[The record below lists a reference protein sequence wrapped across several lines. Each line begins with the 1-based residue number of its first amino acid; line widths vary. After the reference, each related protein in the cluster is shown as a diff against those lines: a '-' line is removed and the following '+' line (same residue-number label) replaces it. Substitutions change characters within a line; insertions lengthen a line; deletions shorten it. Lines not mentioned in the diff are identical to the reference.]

1 MTKRKHSEMAE
12 QAPPLLIPSPH
23 DASSPDP
30 GSASTIPSRAR
41 PFIASQACDQCR
53 SKKTKCDEDRPRCST
68 CSRNGLDC
76 HYAETKPTKKDQ
88 TISKIYSSIY
98 RLEKKIEDVATLIRQ
113 QSDPQSDLHVHIQSP
128 SDLGAIDLPSEVAQK
143 GRLSIADVLNTSPS
157 LTKAQVSAN
166 ANIFTPV
173 PTAHTSHLT
182 QEAKRMSFSA
192 HKILQWPAIQALL
205 PDFLQGLDLVEDYV
219 TKLEAARPPLPFDVP
234 MTSGYGT
241 TRSPGKQDWLHS
253 LPLSVIRGLTEAYF
267 NTFNTSNPILDR
279 GYFYTATLS
288 VAMESG
294 FGYNIESCILLI
306 VLALGCMAVTAHK
319 EAGFPLFPLRGEEAD
334 GMMGFVPPDWA
345 EVTEEAEGMP
355 SGLRFLN
362 EQRRRIGFLICG
374 MGLEYVQCH
383 LLVGLY
389 YAQAVRVLDHWN
401 MIHKAAVGCL
411 MLLNGSKAELMDWDA
426 WESDMLARVFWNTL
440 MFESILV
447 QELDVPPSGLTDYEE
462 IVPLPKFPS
471 YASPSSLASS
481 PVEDTESNY
490 QYHFLAQAAHRK
502 LLNRMRNSVYSYESD
517 MTQFPSIALSREL
530 QLQLDLWRSHHP
542 PFIQQDPQNSHS
554 PLSPTKLAS
563 HVMTA
568 MLHGRYL
575 VGKHLMRRPFV
586 YKALH
591 TPAEEIISPDVLDEV
606 RSCLESS
613 LDWPQITGVF
623 ERARTAV
630 PIKFGFGS
638 QFMGQLLLLKGVEMS
653 IREEVRACLPVGWEQ
668 WVEKVLGY
676 FRDMAPKSPTLAR
689 DLYILEALY
698 SK

>member
-1 MTKRKHSEMAE
+1 MT
-12 QAPPLLIPSPH
+12 
-23 DASSPDP
+23 
-30 GSASTIPSRAR
+30 
-41 PFIASQACDQCR
+41 
-53 SKKTKCDEDRPRCST
+53 
-68 CSRNGLDC
+68 
-76 HYAETKPTKKDQ
+76 
-88 TISKIYSSIY
+88 
-98 RLEKKIEDVATLIRQ
+98 
-113 QSDPQSDLHVHIQSP
+113 
-128 SDLGAIDLPSEVAQK
+128 GANI
-143 GRLSIADVLNTSPS
+143 
-157 LTKAQVSAN
+157 
-166 ANIFTPV
+166 NIFTPV
-173 PTAHTSHLT
+173 VPAAAAHTSPHFT
-182 QEAKRMSFSA
+182 QEAKQMSFSA

-205 PDFLQGLDLVEDYV
+205 PDFLQGLDLIEDYA
-219 TKLEAARPPLPFDVP
+219 TKLEAARPPLPFDVLP
-234 MTSGYGT
+234 PTTVNGFGT
-241 TRSPGKQDWLHS
+241 RGLGKQDWLQS

-279 GYFYTATLS
+279 GYFYSATLS

-334 GMMGFVPPDWA
+334 GMMGFVPPDWM
-345 EVTEEAEGMP
+345 EVTEEVEGMP

-362 EQRRRIGFLICG
+362 EQRRRIGFLMCG

-471 YASPSSLASS
+471 YASPSPLNSS
-481 PVEDTESNY
+481 AVEDTESNY

-502 LLNRMRNSVYSYESD
+502 LLNRIRNTVYSYESD
-517 MTQFPSIALSREL
+517 ISQFPSIALSREL

-542 PFIQQDPQNSHS
+542 PFIQQDPQASHS

-586 YKALH
+586 YKVLH
-591 TPAEEIISPDVLDEV
+591 TPAEEVISPDVLDEV
-606 RSCLESS
+606 RWCLESS

-638 QFMGQLLLLKGVEMS
+638 QFMGQLLLFKGVEMS
-653 IREEVRACLPVGWEQ
+653 GREEVRACLPVGWEH
-668 WVEKVLGY
+668 WVEQLLGY

-698 SK
+698 SKVN

>member
-1 MTKRKHSEMAE
+1 MAE

-30 GSASTIPSRAR
+30 GSASTIPTRAR

-113 QSDPQSDLHVHIQSP
+113 QHDDAQPDLHVHVQHPTSQIT
-128 SDLGAIDLPSEVAQK
+128 AIDIAPEAAQK

-157 LTKAQVSAN
+157 LTKAQVRTADP
-166 ANIFTPV
+166 NIFIPV
-173 PTAHTSHLT
+173 PSAHISHLT
-182 QEAKRMSFSA
+182 QEAKQMSFSA
-192 HKILQWPAIQALL
+192 HKILQWPAIQDLL
-205 PDFLQGLDLVEDYV
+205 LNYLPGVDLTDDYA
-219 TKLEAARPPLPFDVP
+219 TKLEAARPPLPFDAP
-234 MTSGYGT
+234 TGGGYGT
-241 TRSPGKQDWLHS
+241 IRNLGKQDWLQS

-288 VAMESG
+288 VAMGSG
-294 FGYNIESCILLI
+294 FGYDIESCILLV

-319 EAGFPLFPLRGEEAD
+319 EAGFPLFPLRGEEGD
-334 GMMGFVPPDWA
+334 GMMGFVPPDWMD
-345 EVTEEAEGMP
+345 VTEETGGMP

-362 EQRRRIGFLICG
+362 EQRRRIGFLMCG

-411 MLLNGSKAELMDWDA
+411 MLLNGSKVELMDWDA

-481 PVEDTESNY
+481 SVEDTESNY

-502 LLNRMRNSVYSYESD
+502 LLNRMRNSVYSYESE
-517 MTQFPSIALSREL
+517 MAQFPSITLSREL

-591 TPAEEIISPDVLDEV
+591 TPAEEVISPDVLDEV
-606 RSCLESS
+606 RWCLESS
-613 LDWPQITGVF
+613 LNWPQITGVF

-653 IREEVRACLPVGWEQ
+653 ARDEVRACLPVGWEQ
-668 WVEKVLGY
+668 WVEKVLCY
-676 FRDMAPKSPTLAR
+676 FREMAPKSPTLER
-689 DLYILEALY
+689 DLCILEAMY

>member
-1 MTKRKHSEMAE
+1 MRRRSQQSTHVLPT
-12 QAPPLLIPSPH
+12 QAVVTGIP
-23 DASSPDP
+23 
-30 GSASTIPSRAR
+30 
-41 PFIASQACDQCR
+41 
-53 SKKTKCDEDRPRCST
+53 
-68 CSRNGLDC
+68 
-76 HYAETKPTKKDQ
+76 
-88 TISKIYSSIY
+88 
-98 RLEKKIEDVATLIRQ
+98 KIEDVATLIRQ
-113 QSDPQSDLHVHIQSP
+113 QSDPQSDLNVHIQSP
-128 SDLGAIDLPSEVAQK
+128 SHLGAIDLPSEAAQK

-241 TRSPGKQDWLHS
+241 ARGPGKHDWLHS

-319 EAGFPLFPLRGEEAD
+319 EAGFPLFPLRGEGAD
-334 GMMGFVPPDWA
+334 GMVGFVPPDWV
-345 EVTEEAEGMP
+345 EVTEEAEV
-355 SGLRFLN
+355 SFARW
-362 EQRRRIGFLICG
+362 
-374 MGLEYVQCH
+374 
-383 LLVGLY
+383 
-389 YAQAVRVLDHWN
+389 AVRVLDHWN

-481 PVEDTESNY
+481 SVEDTESNY

-502 LLNRMRNSVYSYESD
+502 LLNRMRNSVYSYGKPILPRTTRSNGFSNRNRVRHD
-517 MTQFPSIALSREL
+517 TVPVHSSVPRAPAPTRPLAFPPPAIHPTGSSKLTFAVITHKTRLTCHDGNATRSLSRW
-530 QLQLDLWRSHHP
+530 QTPH
-542 PFIQQDPQNSHS
+542 
-554 PLSPTKLAS
+554 AS
-563 HVMTA
+563 
-568 MLHGRYL
+568 
-575 VGKHLMRRPFV
+575 
-586 YKALH
+586 
-591 TPAEEIISPDVLDEV
+591 
-606 RSCLESS
+606 
-613 LDWPQITGVF
+613 
-623 ERARTAV
+623 AV
-630 PIKFGFGS
+630 C
-638 QFMGQLLLLKGVEMS
+638 V
-653 IREEVRACLPVGWEQ
+653 
-668 WVEKVLGY
+668 
-676 FRDMAPKSPTLAR
+676 
-689 DLYILEALY
+689 
-698 SK
+698 

>member
-1 MTKRKHSEMAE
+1 M
-12 QAPPLLIPSPH
+12 
-23 DASSPDP
+23 
-30 GSASTIPSRAR
+30 
-41 PFIASQACDQCR
+41 
-53 SKKTKCDEDRPRCST
+53 
-68 CSRNGLDC
+68 
-76 HYAETKPTKKDQ
+76 
-88 TISKIYSSIY
+88 
-98 RLEKKIEDVATLIRQ
+98 
-113 QSDPQSDLHVHIQSP
+113 
-128 SDLGAIDLPSEVAQK
+128 
-143 GRLSIADVLNTSPS
+143 
-157 LTKAQVSAN
+157 SAN
-166 ANIFTPV
+166 INIFTPA
-173 PTAHTSHLT
+173 PAAHTSHFT
-182 QEAKRMSFSA
+182 QEAKQMSFSA

-205 PDFLQGLDLVEDYV
+205 PDFLQGLDLVEDYA

-234 MTSGYGT
+234 MANGYG
-241 TRSPGKQDWLHS
+241 RGPAKQDWLQS

-294 FGYNIESCILLI
+294 FGYNVESCILLI

-319 EAGFPLFPLRGEEAD
+319 EAGFPLFPLRGEEVD
-334 GMMGFVPPDWA
+334 GIMGFVPPDWM
-345 EVTEEAEGMP
+345 EVTEEVEGMP

-362 EQRRRIGFLICG
+362 EQRRRIGFLMCG
-374 MGLEYVQCH
+374 VGLEYVQCH
-383 LLVGLY
+383 LLAGLY

-481 PVEDTESNY
+481 SVEDTESNY

-517 MTQFPSIALSREL
+517 MSQFPSIALSREL

-586 YKALH
+586 YKVLH
-591 TPAEEIISPDVLDEV
+591 TPAEEVINPDVLDEV
-606 RSCLESS
+606 RWCLESS

-638 QFMGQLLLLKGVEMS
+638 QFMGQLLLLKGVETS
-653 IREEVRACLPVGWEQ
+653 AREEVRACLPVGWEQ

-676 FRDMAPKSPTLAR
+676 FREMAPKSPTLAR

>member
-1 MTKRKHSEMAE
+1 MSNAMTFLLPENRLAISVGVRRLNATRTDHDVRHAPETGWTAIMRRRSQQSTHVLPT
-12 QAPPLLIPSPH
+12 QAVVTGIP
-23 DASSPDP
+23 
-30 GSASTIPSRAR
+30 
-41 PFIASQACDQCR
+41 
-53 SKKTKCDEDRPRCST
+53 
-68 CSRNGLDC
+68 
-76 HYAETKPTKKDQ
+76 
-88 TISKIYSSIY
+88 
-98 RLEKKIEDVATLIRQ
+98 IEDVATLIRQ
-113 QSDPQSDLHVHIQSP
+113 QSDPQSDLNVHIQSP
-128 SDLGAIDLPSEVAQK
+128 SHLGAIDLPSEAAQK

-241 TRSPGKQDWLHS
+241 ARGPGKHDWLHS

-319 EAGFPLFPLRGEEAD
+319 EAGFPLFPLRGEGAD
-334 GMMGFVPPDWA
+334 GMVGFVPPDWV

-362 EQRRRIGFLICG
+362 EQRRRIGFLMCG

-481 PVEDTESNY
+481 SVEDTESNY

-502 LLNRMRNSVYSYESD
+502 LLNRMRNSVYSYGKPILPRTTRSNGFSNRNRVRHD
-517 MTQFPSIALSREL
+517 TVPVHSSVPRAPAPTRPLAFPPPAIHPTGSSKLTFAVITHKTRLTCHDGNATRSLSRW
-530 QLQLDLWRSHHP
+530 QTPH
-542 PFIQQDPQNSHS
+542 
-554 PLSPTKLAS
+554 AS
-563 HVMTA
+563 
-568 MLHGRYL
+568 
-575 VGKHLMRRPFV
+575 
-586 YKALH
+586 
-591 TPAEEIISPDVLDEV
+591 
-606 RSCLESS
+606 
-613 LDWPQITGVF
+613 
-623 ERARTAV
+623 AV
-630 PIKFGFGS
+630 C
-638 QFMGQLLLLKGVEMS
+638 V
-653 IREEVRACLPVGWEQ
+653 
-668 WVEKVLGY
+668 
-676 FRDMAPKSPTLAR
+676 
-689 DLYILEALY
+689 
-698 SK
+698 